1 MKKKVNGVWYDTKD
15 LDFSG
20 NPYHDV
26 TLKVT
31 NGLTEA
37 IDVLYGQP
45 IPTKDRMAHMTDA
58 EAERLM
64 DEVEGGHAW
73 YQLENPHEQNVE
85 VFSMQEKERLAKTLG
100 NSEFIASLSEGER
113 QHKMMEA
120 NVKLTDHNDVRL
132 LSDIFINLET
142 LLKGWEVMYLIQEH
156 GYTRSDFVHYS
167 GSRGKW
173 VDTTDHN
180 IRMTRS
186 YKMKQGSLPKG

>member
-1 MKKKVNGVWYDTKD
+1 MKRKVNGVWYDTKD

-26 TLKVT
+26 TLKVKEYSPVT
-31 NGLTEA
+31 TWDIEEAFKALDQANGKEC
-37 IDVLYGQP
+37 
-45 IPTKDRMAHMTDA
+45 
-58 EAERLM
+58 
-64 DEVEGGHAW
+64 
-73 YQLENPHEQNVE
+73 QLENPHEQNVE